1 MYRTFMR
8 VGALLAVLSL
18 AACANTGPE
27 PEVDAETTT
36 EVEAATPSWSRP
48 KPESVLQA
56 ENNPTAVSVADS
68 SVALAKPDNLENTRI
83 AHKQA
88 LLDSGEHMPNEE
100 VGYYMDTQEAR
111 FLQLVRDDRVYMQR
125 QDNSISLTLS
135 GTDCFASN
143 SSQLLPQMEGV
154 LSAIAEVVVEY
165 RDTRISI
172 YGHTDDAGEEG
183 YNQWLSERR
192 ARSLSRFFID
202 SGVAAERIV
211 IIGHGESRP
220 IEDNSTAAGQA
231 ANRRIEISLE
241 PLAQ

>member
-1 MYRTFMR
+1 MR
-8 VGALLAVLSL
+8 VGALFALLSL
-18 AACANTGPE
+18 AACASTGLE
-27 PEVDAETTT
+27 PEAQATA
-36 EVEAATPSWSRP
+36 EVESATPSWSRS
-48 KPESVLQA
+48 KPEPLLQT
-56 ENNPTAVSVADS
+56 EHKSTAASAVEA
-68 SVALAKPDNLENTRI
+68 SVALAKPDDLENTRI

-88 LLDSGEHMPNEE
+88 LLDSGDYMSNEE

-111 FLQLVRDDRVYMQR
+111 FIQLVRDDRVHMQR

-135 GTDCFASN
+135 GADCFASN
-143 SSQLLPQMEGV
+143 SSRLLPQMEGV
-154 LSAIAEVVVEY
+154 LSTIASVVVEY

-172 YGHTDDAGEEG
+172 YGHTDDVGEED
-183 YNQWLSERR
+183 YNQQLSERR
-192 ARSLSRFFID
+192 ARSLSRFFIK
-202 SGVAAERIV
+202 SGVAAARIV

>member
-1 MYRTFMR
+1 MYRTFLR
-8 VGALLAVLSL
+8 VGALFALLSL
-18 AACANTGPE
+18 AACATTGPE
-27 PEVDAETTT
+27 PEAKAPV
-36 EVEAATPSWSRP
+36 EVESATPSWARS
-48 KPESVLQA
+48 KPEPSSQT
-56 ENNPTAVSVADS
+56 ENKPTAVSTVDS
-68 SVALAKPDNLENTRI
+68 SVALAKPDDLENTRI

-88 LLDSGEHMPNEE
+88 LLDSGEHMSNEE

-111 FLQLVRDDRVYMQR
+111 FLQLVRDDRVHMQR
-125 QDNSISLTLS
+125 QGNSISLTLS
-135 GTDCFASN
+135 GGDSFASN
-143 SSQLLPQMEGV
+143 SSRLLPQMEGV
-154 LSAIAEVVVEY
+154 LNAIADVVVEY

-172 YGHTDDAGEEG
+172 YGHTDDAGEED
-183 YNQWLSERR
+183 YNQQLSERR
-192 ARSLSRFFID
+192 ALSLSRFFIE